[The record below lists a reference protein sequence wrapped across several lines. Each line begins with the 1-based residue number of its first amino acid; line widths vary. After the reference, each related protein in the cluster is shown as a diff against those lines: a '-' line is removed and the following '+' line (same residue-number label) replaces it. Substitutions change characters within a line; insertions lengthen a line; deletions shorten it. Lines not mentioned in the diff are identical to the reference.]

1 MIKEHNKLTIL
12 SSLIQFVR
20 FHSLAL
26 IYLCVHTHTR
36 VYFIMVCCIHM
47 LLQSYI
53 EHEEK
58 FTHPFTIIIFCFYA
72 CLLLSA
78 RTHTHSYIH
87 TFIHVPFFY
96 CYCYSLLYSE
106 FEPCPALCLVH
117 KVNNRKDWTR
127 KRKEQVKYCYTDIC
141 RLFKCKWKIDQINV
155 QSLKVRI
162 LSFSHF
168 RQKIFLFIDRE

>member
-1 MIKEHNKLTIL
+1 M
-12 SSLIQFVR
+12 R
-20 FHSLAL
+20 A
-26 IYLCVHTHTR
+26 HTHT
-36 VYFIMVCCIHM
+36 CIFHNG
-47 LLQSYI
+47 LLYSYAAT
-53 EHEEK
+53 K
-58 FTHPFTIIIFCFYA
+58 LYWARRKVHPPLHDYHF
-72 CLLLSA
+72 LLLCLPTTERA
-78 RTHTHSYIH
+78 HTH

-162 LSFSHF
+162 LSLSHF
-168 RQKIFLFIDRE
+168 CQKIFLFIDRE